1 MNISILETDLTV
13 YEPISLI
20 DANFIYDL
28 RTNKKNN
35 YLKPISENLEEQKKF
50 INNYLKEFDNGNQ
63 IYYKIFE
70 KKNLNKVGLV
80 RITNLKNEK
89 KRIGWESLIISDK
102 AQATTGLDVILTV
115 YTLAFKILKNDHLGP
130 WLVRKQNNAMMKIH
144 KFMDIVTI
152 LEETNEN
159 YKLEVDKDNFFAKYE
174 YFKKLGF
181 GKLKIRG

>member
-63 IYYKIFE
+63 IY
-70 KKNLNKVGLV
+70 
-80 RITNLKNEK
+80 
-89 KRIGWESLIISDK
+89 
-102 AQATTGLDVILTV
+102 
-115 YTLAFKILKNDHLGP
+115 
-130 WLVRKQNNAMMKIH
+130 
-144 KFMDIVTI
+144 
-152 LEETNEN
+152 
-159 YKLEVDKDNFFAKYE
+159 
-174 YFKKLGF
+174 
-181 GKLKIRG
+181 